1 MTPQFVALWDDR
13 KSAFITHVVE
23 QLADYTDADGL
34 AVPQEV
40 RFPEGLRARLT
51 ATRWA
56 RIVLRAGGGGS
67 GGGL

>member
-40 RFPEGLRARLT
+40 RFLKASERA
-51 ATRWA
+51 
-56 RIVLRAGGGGS
+56 
-67 GGGL
+67 